1 MKILRP
7 MHFFLRFFN
16 AAVVVDK
23 YSIGGMWK
31 ALNNTIAQNKAMFA
45 KLKSELPKVK
55 VAIVCKFKTNKSI
68 IRH

>member
-23 YSIGGMWK
+23 YSIGEMWK

-45 KLKSELPKVK
+45 KLKSELPKVN
-55 VAIVCKFKTNKSI
+55 VVCKFKTNKSI